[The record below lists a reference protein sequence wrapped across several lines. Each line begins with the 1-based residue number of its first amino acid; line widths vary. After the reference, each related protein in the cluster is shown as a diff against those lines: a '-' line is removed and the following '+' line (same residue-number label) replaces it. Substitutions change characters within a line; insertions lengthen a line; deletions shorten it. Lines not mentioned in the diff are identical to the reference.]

1 MPAHLHAVAYT
12 HSDDVSPFAPQKKG
26 IQSFSFMTESQ
37 LPRGKERGARRGHQ
51 FSPQHTEREGPRFR
65 AEKNPILEKVCLNRN
80 GFDQSDYSQETTR
93 PALTLVPCLV
103 AVLTRRLAARKG
115 VNQRGSNSVQGQW
128 PNFSL
133 STKSN
138 LVPYT
143 RHRCTLAVL
152 QSRRVLGR

>member
-1 MPAHLHAVAYT
+1 MMSVPSPRKTYT
-12 HSDDVSPFAPQKKG
+12 ILYDWITVTKG
-26 IQSFSFMTESQ
+26 
-37 LPRGKERGARRGHQ
+37 RR
-51 FSPQHTEREGPRFR
+51 REGHGEDISLVHNIPSGRDHASGR
-65 AEKNPILEKVCLNRN
+65 KNPILENVCLNRN
-80 GFDQSDYSQETTR
+80 GFDQSDYFQETTR

-138 LVPYT
+138 LAPYT
-143 RHRCTLAVL
+143 RHRCTLAML
-152 QSRRVLGR
+152 QSRRVLGRWKAEPGIVSDYWTS